1 MPPEQ
6 RAPPRA
12 KPHTHMHQKLMHW
25 SSSSKWQAP
34 DITQEMIRERQTAR
48 NAESH
53 QMQLV
58 QINAIKTML
67 VPPRDGLEQL
77 QLK

>member
-6 RAPPRA
+6 RAPPEANLHNKDASETNALVFRLKVA
-12 KPHTHMHQKLMHW
+12 G
-25 SSSSKWQAP
+25 S